1 MKKAFLS
8 ILLCFVLIGSQSNA
22 QTLEET
28 MVKLAGD
35 AASAYVNPIVTGFGA
50 NLNGGWFHKAPAA
63 SIFGFDLEFGL
74 VGMGTFPGDEAK
86 SIPAGTSGNFR
97 FTGGLLGS
105 NSQAENIAKNATNN

>member
-74 VGMGTFPGDEAK
+74 VG
-86 SIPAGTSGNFR
+86 IPS
-97 FTGGLLGS
+97 
-105 NSQAENIAKNATNN
+105 EH